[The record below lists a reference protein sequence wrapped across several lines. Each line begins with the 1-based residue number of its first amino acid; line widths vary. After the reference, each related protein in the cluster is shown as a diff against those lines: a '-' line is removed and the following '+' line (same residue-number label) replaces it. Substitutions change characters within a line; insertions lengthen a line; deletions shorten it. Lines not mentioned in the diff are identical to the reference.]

1 MNKIEINKNL
11 EKREKYTNDL
21 RGMQFVALDILKEFD
36 RICRKNN
43 IEYWLDG
50 GTLLGAVR
58 HKGFIPW
65 DDDIDVCV
73 KKEDEEKLKKCLEE
87 ELPYYYF
94 LEKFGNEKRDHF
106 YKLKDKYS
114 IENSML
120 KEKDNIWIDIF
131 LMNKI
136 KDDKKIKN
144 TILKKRK
151 IIKKK
156 YPNSKLWL
164 NIRENIKWFLLSL
177 IGIKD
182 QGLEAE
188 KIFDESAKEYDSFI
202 YMRGYTWWHTYKKDW
217 IFPLKEIE
225 FEGYKFLSPNNY
237 HKYLTSYYGDYMKLP
252 PLEKRIPSHSEKV
265 DIFNEIEDE
274 NHLSWKKRKEHIQKF
289 LEEQE

>member
-11 EKREKYTNDL
+11 ERREKYTNDL
-21 RGMQFVALDILKEFD
+21 RGMQFIALEILKEFD

-65 DDDIDVCV
+65 DDDVDVCV
-73 KKEDEEKLKKCLEE
+73 KNDDMEKLKKCLEK
-87 ELPYYYF
+87 ELPYYLNIYRF
-94 LEKFGNEKRDHF
+94 EKDVDVF
-106 YKLKDKYS
+106 YKIFDKYS
-114 IENSML
+114 KVSYQNEDGL
-120 KEKDNIWIDIF
+120 GIWIDIF
-131 LMNKI
+131 PMSYVKEDEKI
-136 KDDKKIKN
+136 N
-144 TILKKRK
+144 K
-151 IIKKK
+151 IIKNSPPKRNIPKEKK
-156 YPNSKLWL
+156 WL
-164 NIRENIKWFLLSL
+164 NFREKFTWRILNLFNIKSREENI
-177 IGIKD
+177 
-182 QGLEAE
+182 E
-188 KIFDESAKEYDSFI
+188 KYYEVISQKEQDSYL
-202 YMRGYTWWHTYKKDW
+202 YMKGKMWWNLYKKDW

-225 FEGYKFLSPNNY
+225 FEGYKFLCPNNY

>member
-1 MNKIEINKNL
+1 MNKIRISKNL

-21 RGMQFVALDILKEFD
+21 RGMQFIALEILKEFD

-50 GTLLGAVR
+50 GTLLEAVR

-65 DDDIDVCV
+65 DDDVDVCV
-73 KKEDEEKLKKCLEE
+73 KNDDMEKLKKCLEK
-87 ELPYYYF
+87 ELPYYLNIYRF
-94 LEKFGNEKRDHF
+94 EKDVDVF
-106 YKLKDKYS
+106 YKIFDKYS
-114 IENSML
+114 KVSYQNEDGL
-120 KEKDNIWIDIF
+120 GIWIDIF
-131 LMNKI
+131 PMSYVKEDEKI
-136 KDDKKIKN
+136 N
-144 TILKKRK
+144 K
-151 IIKKK
+151 IIKNSPPKRNIPKEKK
-156 YPNSKLWL
+156 WL
-164 NIRENIKWFLLSL
+164 NFREKFTWRILNLFNIKSREENI
-177 IGIKD
+177 
-182 QGLEAE
+182 E
-188 KIFDESAKEYDSFI
+188 KYYEVISQKEQDSYL
-202 YMRGYTWWHTYKKDW
+202 YMKGKMWWNLYKKDW

-225 FEGYKFLSPNNY
+225 FEGYKFLCPNNY